1 MKNKTDNCSLETQRD
16 NSAQSEAE
24 RMVNQTDN
32 YNSET
37 HPLQRVHPLM
47 GGNVELKETSKIT
60 ELMMDQTGLKPC
72 FDTLILGAIAMLEL
86 AVNCAPCT
94 NPEGDCW
101 DAIKL
106 CKKAIL
112 SKLDL

>member
-1 MKNKTDNCSLETQRD
+1 MQ
-16 NSAQSEAE
+16 SAVE
-24 RMVNQTDN
+24 RMANQTDN

-37 HPLQRVHPLM
+37 HPMM
-47 GGNVELKETSKIT
+47 GGKVELRETSRIT
-60 ELMMDQTGLKPC
+60 ELMIAETEMKPC

-86 AVNCAPCT
+86 AAKCAPCT

-112 SKLDL
+112 FKLNL

>member
-1 MKNKTDNCSLETQRD
+1 MKNQTDNCSLETQQG
-16 NSAQSEAE
+16 NSAQSAVE

-37 HPLQRVHPLM
+37 HPLM
-47 GGNVELKETSKIT
+47 GGKVELKETSKIT
-60 ELMMDQTGLKPC
+60 ELMMDQTELKPC

-106 CKKAIL
+106 CKKAML

>member
-1 MKNKTDNCSLETQRD
+1 
-16 NSAQSEAE
+16 
-24 RMVNQTDN
+24 
-32 YNSET
+32 
-37 HPLQRVHPLM
+37 
-47 GGNVELKETSKIT
+47 
-60 ELMMDQTGLKPC
+60 MDQTELKPC